1 MCFNIPIVFLVL
13 FFVILAFIFIQQSNQ
28 ADRTASISS
37 EEDED
42 FYIGSSY
49 IRNAAPY
56 YTTAFQAYPGKYMSY
71 GSNRNSYCL
80 QQHQEYSGY
89 RNCMLY
95 LE

>member
-1 MCFNIPIVFLVL
+1 MSDSTNILIVLILFAAVAYIFLQRSKKL
-13 FFVILAFIFIQQSNQ
+13 DENG
-28 ADRTASISS
+28 
-37 EEDED
+37 ED

-71 GSNRNSYCL
+71 GSNRNSQCL
-80 QQHQEYSGY
+80 QQHQNYSGY

>member
-1 MCFNIPIVFLVL
+1 MGDGLNTPIVLMALL
-13 FFVILAFIFIQQSNQ
+13 FVVLAFIFTQQTKC
-28 ADRTASISS
+28 AED
-37 EEDED
+37 DED

-56 YTTAFQAYPGKYMSY
+56 YTTAFEAYPGKYMSY
-71 GSNRNSYCL
+71 GTNRNSQCL
-80 QQHQEYSGY
+80 QRHQEYAGY

>member
-1 MCFNIPIVFLVL
+1 MSDCFNTPIVFLAL
-13 FFVILAFIFIQQSNQ
+13 FFAVLAFIFMQQTKRI
-28 ADRTASISS
+28 D
-37 EEDED
+37 EDDDDDD

-56 YTTAFQAYPGKYMSY
+56 YTSAFQAYPGKYMSY
-71 GSNRNSYCL
+71 GSNRNHECL

-95 LE
+95 LQ

>member
-1 MCFNIPIVFLVL
+1 MNDSTNILIVLLL
-13 FFVILAFIFIQQSNQ
+13 FAAVAFIYMRQTKQL
-28 ADRTASISS
+28 DD
-37 EEDED
+37 DED

-56 YTTAFQAYPGKYMSY
+56 YTTAFQAYPGKYMQY

-80 QQHQEYSGY
+80 QQHQQYSGY

>member
-1 MCFNIPIVFLVL
+1 MNNTSIIYLAL
-13 FFVILAFIFIQQSNQ
+13 FFVILAFIFMQQTKR
-28 ADRTASISS
+28 AED
-37 EEDED
+37 DED

-80 QQHQEYSGY
+80 QQHQEYAGY

>member
-1 MCFNIPIVFLVL
+1 MNDSTNTLIVLL
-13 FFVILAFIFIQQSNQ
+13 FFAVVAFIFMRQTKEL
-28 ADRTASISS
+28 D
-37 EEDED
+37 DED

-49 IRNAAPY
+49 IRDAAPY
-56 YTTAFQAYPGKYMSY
+56 YTTTFQAYPGKYMQY
-71 GSNRNSYCL
+71 GSNRNSNCL

>member
-1 MCFNIPIVFLVL
+1 MGDCFNTPILFVVL
-13 FFVILAFIFIQQSNQ
+13 FFVLMAFIFTQQTKQ
-28 ADRTASISS
+28 ID
-37 EEDED
+37 EEED

-71 GSNRNSYCL
+71 GSNRNHYCL
-80 QQHQEYSGY
+80 QQHQEYAGY

>member
-1 MCFNIPIVFLVL
+1 MNTCNLSLVVVIVIFLL
-13 FFVILAFIFIQQSNQ
+13 LAFVYMQQTKQ
-28 ADRTASISS
+28 LDG
-37 EEDED
+37 ED
-42 FYIGSSY
+42 FYIGNSY

-56 YTTAFQAYPGKYMSY
+56 YTTTFQAYPGKYMSY

-80 QQHQEYSGY
+80 QQHQDYSGY

>member
-1 MCFNIPIVFLVL
+1 MAL
-13 FFVILAFIFIQQSNQ
+13 FFAILVVIFMQQTKQ
-28 ADRTASISS
+28 DD
-37 EEDED
+37 DED

-80 QQHQEYSGY
+80 QQHQEYAGY
-89 RNCMLY
+89 RNCMLH

>member
-1 MCFNIPIVFLVL
+1 MAI
-13 FFVILAFIFIQQSNQ
+13 AYIFTKQNAKLNSGQG
-28 ADRTASISS
+28 
-37 EEDED
+37 ED

-56 YTTAFQAYPGKYMSY
+56 YTTTFQAYPGKFMKYDST
-71 GSNRNSYCL
+71 RDSYCL
-80 QQHQEYSGY
+80 QQHSNYSGY

>member
-1 MCFNIPIVFLVL
+1 MGCFNIPLVFVAFLFVL
-13 FFVILAFIFIQQSNQ
+13 LACIYTQKTR
-28 ADRTASISS
+28 AMDD
-37 EEDED
+37 DED

-56 YTTAFQAYPGKYMSY
+56 YTTTFQAYPGKYMSY
-71 GSNRNSYCL
+71 GSNRNSECL
-80 QQHQEYSGY
+80 QQHQEYAGY